1 MIWFTR
7 FTALI
12 LSVIITA
19 DAAGFFWNSSARKTT
34 SDNSDEKSKGNVGG
48 SNSASSFYNGDQQDN
63 KMPSVT
69 DYDDSHLYISEEDL
83 NTAGKG
89 SNGYFSGSSFGRD
102 GAGRDKLGSQKRDQK
117 RRDIDADEDYNY
129 NNRDSKK
136 SRNRSQRSQ
145 KGVDRD
151 GDSMIYGNGELGLD
165 LNHFEGGFQK
175 FIKRLPKVNLQ
186 LDPVIN
192 FKLKQK
198 ISHFGACITLGMD
211 YLSELAQWRAYCAVE
226 DTIVGG
232 RFSLRGSELGMPYW
246 LSLCVL
252 RRTCR
257 QNRLYETLFHTVII
271 LSKHHHHQV
280 YIRI

>member
-12 LSVIITA
+12 LSVILTA
-19 DAAGFFWNSSARKTT
+19 DAAGFFWNSSGRKKTP
-34 SDNSDEKSKGNVGG
+34 DNSNKKTRDNASS
-48 SNSASSFYNGDQQDN
+48 SNSAGSFYNGDQQET
-63 KMPSVT
+63 KMPSVN

-83 NTAGKG
+83 NSAGRG
-89 SNGYFSGSSFGRD
+89 SDGYFSGSSFGRD
-102 GAGRDKLGSQKRDQK
+102 GGGKDNLGSKRRDQR

-136 SRNRSQRSQ
+136 GRNRSQRSQ
-145 KGVDRD
+145 KGVDSD
-151 GDSMIYGNGELGLD
+151 SNSMIYDNGELGLD
-165 LNHFEGGFQK
+165 LNHFEGGLQK

-232 RFSLRGSELGMPYW
+232 RFSLRGSELGITSPD
-246 LSLCVL
+246 
-252 RRTCR
+252 
-257 QNRLYETLFHTVII
+257 
-271 LSKHHHHQV
+271 
-280 YIRI
+280 